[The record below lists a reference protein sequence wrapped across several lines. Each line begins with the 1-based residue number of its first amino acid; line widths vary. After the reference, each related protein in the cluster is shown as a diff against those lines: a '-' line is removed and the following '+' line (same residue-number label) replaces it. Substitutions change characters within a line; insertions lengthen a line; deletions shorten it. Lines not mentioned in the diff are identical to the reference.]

1 MMTLFVS
8 KSETSNRIRGCRGF
22 SLLEVLLSIAILGGA
37 LVVIGQLVNIGYRS
51 AIEARIRSDANILV
65 DGKMAE
71 VSAGIIELQSTSSSV
86 IEENPDWMY
95 SVDVQQSGQLGLLMV
110 MVTVEQTP
118 NSASNPISMSVVRL
132 MPDPEYDPLDY
143 IDEE

>member
-1 MMTLFVS
+1 MTLFVS

>member
-1 MMTLFVS
+1 MLLLNP
-8 KSETSNRIRGCRGF
+8 SNRNSCNQCSRPGF

-37 LVVIGQLVNIGYRS
+37 MAVIGQLVNIGYRS
-51 AIEARIRSDANILV
+51 AVEARIRSDANILV

-71 VSAGIIELQSTSSSV
+71 VSGGIIELQSVSASV
-86 IEENPDWMY
+86 IDENPDWMF
-95 SVDVQQSGQLGLLMV
+95 SVDVQDSGQLGLLMV
-110 MVTVEQTP
+110 VVTVEQTP
-118 NSASNPISMSVVRL
+118 NSAANPVSMSVVRF

>member
-1 MMTLFVS
+1 MTVLVS
-8 KSETSNRIRGCRGF
+8 KPEKWTRNRGSRGF

-37 LVVIGQLVNIGYRS
+37 MVVIGQLVNLGYRS
-51 AIEARIRSDANILV
+51 AIEAKIRSDANILV

-71 VSAGIIELQSTSSSV
+71 VSAGIIELQSVSASV

-95 SVDVQQSGQLGLLMV
+95 SVDVQQSAQLGLLMV
-110 MVTVEQTP
+110 VVTVEQTP
-118 NSASNPISMSVVRL
+118 NSASNPISMSVVRF

>member
-1 MMTLFVS
+1 MPSSTPP
-8 KSETSNRIRGCRGF
+8 NRNSRRQRSRCGF

-37 LVVIGQLVNIGYRS
+37 MAVIGQLVNIGYRS
-51 AIEARIRSDANILV
+51 AVEARIRSDANILV

-71 VSAGIIELQSTSSSV
+71 VSAGIIELQSVSASV
-86 IEENPDWMY
+86 IDENPDWMY
-95 SVDVQQSGQLGLLMV
+95 SVDVQDSGQLGLLMV
-110 MVTVEQTP
+110 VVTVEQTP
-118 NSASNPISMSVVRL
+118 NSASNPVSMSVVRF

>member
-1 MMTLFVS
+1 MKFAYS
-8 KSETSNRIRGCRGF
+8 KFEKRNHARGQRGF

-37 LVVIGQLVNIGYRS
+37 MVVIGQLVNIGYRS

-71 VSAGIIELQSTSSSV
+71 VSAGIIELESVSSSL

-95 SVDVQQSGQLGLLMV
+95 SVDVQESTQLGLLMV
-110 MVTVEQTP
+110 TVSVEQTP
-118 NSASNPISMSVVRL
+118 NSTANPISMSVIRY
-132 MPDPEYDPLDY
+132 MPDPEYDPLEY

>member
-8 KSETSNRIRGCRGF
+8 KSETSNRNRGCRGF

-37 LVVIGQLVNIGYRS
+37 MVVIGQLVNIGYRS

-71 VSAGIIELQSTSSSV
+71 VSAGIIDLQSTSSSI

>member
-1 MMTLFVS
+1 MTFFVS
-8 KSETSNRIRGCRGF
+8 KSETSNRNRGCRGF

-37 LVVIGQLVNIGYRS
+37 MVVIGQLVNIGYRS

-118 NSASNPISMSVVRL
+118 NSASNPIFMSVVRL

-143 IDEE
+143 IDVE

>member
-1 MMTLFVS
+1 MTFFVS
-8 KSETSNRIRGCRGF
+8 KSETSNRNRRCSGF

-37 LVVIGQLVNIGYRS
+37 MVVIGQLVNIGYRS

-71 VSAGIIELQSTSSSV
+71 VSAGIIELQSVSSSV

-95 SVDVQQSGQLGLLMV
+95 SVDVQQAGQLGLLMV

>member
-1 MMTLFVS
+1 MTMPQIPITIS
-8 KSETSNRIRGCRGF
+8 ARRKNCSGF

-37 LVVIGQLVNIGYRS
+37 MVVIGQLVNLGYRS
-51 AIEARIRSDANILV
+51 AVEAKIRSDANILV

-71 VSAGIIELQSTSSSV
+71 VSAGIIELQSVSSSV

-110 MVTVEQTP
+110 VVSVEQTP
-118 NSASNPISMSVVRL
+118 SSSASPISMSVVRF
-132 MPDPEYDPLDY
+132 MPDPDYDPLDY

>member
-95 SVDVQQSGQLGLLMV
+95 TVDVQQSGQLGLLMV

>member
-143 IDEE
+143 IDVE

>member
-1 MMTLFVS
+1 MKFAYS
-8 KSETSNRIRGCRGF
+8 KFEKRNHTRGQRGF

-37 LVVIGQLVNIGYRS
+37 MVVIGQLVNIGYRS

-71 VSAGIIELQSTSSSV
+71 VSAGIIELESVSSSL

-95 SVDVQQSGQLGLLMV
+95 SVDVQESTQLGLLMV
-110 MVTVEQTP
+110 TVSVEQTP
-118 NSASNPISMSVVRL
+118 NSTANPISMSVIRY
-132 MPDPEYDPLDY
+132 MPDPEYDPLEY

>member
-1 MMTLFVS
+1 MSSIRKIAEQVGMKISLVRDVLKEVPGTKVTREAVDRIFHAARTLKYDLKKLKIGKQMAMR
-8 KSETSNRIRGCRGF
+8 KST
-22 SLLEVLLSIAILGGA
+22 LLKVLE
-37 LVVIGQLVNIGYRS
+37 Q
-51 AIEARIRSDANILV
+51 
-65 DGKMAE
+65 
-71 VSAGIIELQSTSSSV
+71 

-143 IDEE
+143 IDVE

>member
-8 KSETSNRIRGCRGF
+8 KSETSNRNRGCRGF

-37 LVVIGQLVNIGYRS
+37 MVVIGQLVNIGYRS
-51 AIEARIRSDANILV
+51 AIEAKIRSDANILV

>member
-1 MMTLFVS
+1 
-8 KSETSNRIRGCRGF
+8 
-22 SLLEVLLSIAILGGA
+22 
-37 LVVIGQLVNIGYRS
+37 
-51 AIEARIRSDANILV
+51 
-65 DGKMAE
+65 
-71 VSAGIIELQSTSSSV
+71 
-86 IEENPDWMY
+86 MY
-95 SVDVQQSGQLGLLMV
+95 SVDVQQAGQLGLLMV